1 MGNINVTHMSK
12 ALILAEISRFLASGR
27 IFCTPEAR
35 QEFLAELFLAEKHG
49 FFFDEM
55 PTYQELT
62 QKVAKKIA
70 EESNIPLTVDYTDAD
85 LESEA
90 IAYYRIKGMI
100 MGESNWWFSSKQFVE
115 DVQAAEANPMIM
127 AHFLHVNSGGG
138 DTWYLDVAWQTLM
151 NAVKPSVT
159 VIERV
164 GGSAAVYLF
173 SPSKKSYA
181 ATQNEVIGS
190 IGTMVSFLDFIPYYE
205 AQGVKKIEEYAHKS
219 DLKNKK
225 FNDLI
230 NGNPKQFI
238 TEELDPLQQQF
249 EAAVR
254 KARPKAGAL
263 PEDHPLFRGE
273 TFATAQATDL
283 GLIDGQ
289 KSLKEAL
296 NEAYQL
302 GQTYLGKQ
310 REKNKALNF
319 INNHF

>member
-1 MGNINVTHMSK
+1 MSK
-12 ALILAEISRFLASGR
+12 ALILSEISRFLSSGT

-35 QEFLAELFLAEKHG
+35 QEFLAELYLAEKHG

-62 QKVAKKIA
+62 EKVAKKLA
-70 EESNIPLTVDYTDAD
+70 EETNIPLTVDYTDAD
-85 LESEA
+85 IENEA

-100 MGESNWWFSSKQFVE
+100 MGESSWWFSTKQFVD
-115 DVQAAEANPMIM
+115 DVTAAESNPMIM
-127 AHFLHVNSGGG
+127 SHFLHVNSGGG
-138 DTWYLDVAWQTLM
+138 DTWYLDVAFQTLM
-151 NAVKPSVT
+151 KATKPSVT
-159 VIERV
+159 LVERV

-173 SPSKKSYA
+173 CSSTKTYA
-181 ATQNEVIGS
+181 ATQNEILGS
-190 IGTMVSFLDFIPYYE
+190 IGTMVSFIDFIPYYE
-205 AQGVKKIEEYAHKS
+205 AQGAKKIEEYATKS

-225 FNDLI
+225 FNDLA
-230 NGNPKQFI
+230 NGKPEQFI
-238 TEELDPLQQQF
+238 KEELDPLQQQF

-289 KSLKEAL
+289 KSFKEAL
-296 NEAYQL
+296 NEAYKL
-302 GQTYLGKQ
+302 GITYVGKQ